1 MRPLCMLHLLRLGP
15 CLCMTSK
22 YVFLLLK
29 NEGADNIAE
38 MLLTL
43 KMKSCAGNGK
53 RLYTSC
59 SYSKCIIKESW
70 A

>member
-1 MRPLCMLHLLRLGP
+1 
-15 CLCMTSK
+15 MTSK

-59 SYSKCIIKESW
+59 SYSKCII
-70 A
+70 